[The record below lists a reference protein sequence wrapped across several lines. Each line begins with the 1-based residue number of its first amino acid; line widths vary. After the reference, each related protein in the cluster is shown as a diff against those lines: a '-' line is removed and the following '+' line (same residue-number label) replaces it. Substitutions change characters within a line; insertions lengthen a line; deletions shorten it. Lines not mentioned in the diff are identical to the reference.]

1 MGCPSCGA
9 ENRPGRRFCGG
20 CGAALPAACPSCAFL
35 NEPDEKFCGGCGQR
49 MAPSP
54 AAPPP
59 QSYTPRHLVDKILA
73 SRAGLEG
80 ERKQVTVLFA
90 DVVGSTEL
98 IRDLDP
104 EDAQRLLDGAVTRM
118 MAAVHRYEGTVSR
131 ALGDGIM
138 ALFGAPLAHEDHA
151 LRACYAALAMQAEL
165 ARYAEGVRREQGV
178 RLQARVGLNS
188 GEVVV
193 RLISDDLHMDYTA
206 LGQTV
211 HLASRMEQVAAP
223 GTAALTAETLAL
235 VEGYVQVRAL
245 GWIPVKG
252 LSEPIEIFELLGAG
266 DARTRLQAAA
276 ARGLSHF
283 VGRRAEMEA
292 LSGALDRARL
302 GHGQVAALVGE
313 PGVGKS
319 RLVWEVTHSHRI
331 EGWLVLESGSVSYGR
346 ATSYLPVIDLLK
358 AYCRI
363 EGQDDERAIREKLR
377 GKLLH
382 LDEGLRPCLSPLLAL
397 LDVEDT
403 DAAWEALDPTQRRR
417 QMLDALK
424 RLLLRESQEQPLLL
438 VFEDLH
444 WIDSES
450 QALVDSL
457 VESLPNA
464 RILLLVTYRPEYRHE
479 WGNRGYYTQL
489 RIDSL
494 GEASAD
500 ELLAGL
506 LGDDASLDGLRAL
519 LVERTEGNPFFLEE
533 SVRSLVETGALA
545 GERGAFRLPMPLATI
560 RVPAT
565 VQAVLAARIDRLPAE
580 EKRLLQVAAVI
591 GKDVPFDLLRV
602 VADIGDDALHGL
614 LSRLQAAEL
623 LYEASLFPEPEYTF
637 KHALTHGVAYG
648 SLLQERRL
656 TLHGQVLEAIER
668 LYQDRLD
675 EHAERLAHHAVQG
688 EAWAQ
693 AVTYCRRAGEK
704 ADARSSNRE
713 ATAHFDQALTA
724 LRHLPECRDTLE
736 QAIDLRL
743 NLRPALH
750 ALGEWA
756 RVRSTLHEAETI
768 AERIGDQLRLGRIIS
783 ALVNSYWRQGNHH
796 QAVELGNRAIA
807 VSEAIGSV
815 GLRIYTNYALALT
828 YRELG
833 AYRQALDALAW
844 NRRALS
850 DAPVWERFGLAALPT
865 VSCHAEA
872 ALCLSELGE
881 FAQAIE
887 LGEES
892 VRLAEDLAHGYSV
905 ILARQHLGHLYL
917 RRGSADVAISVL
929 ERGFGLCRS
938 LEVIVLLPGTAAGL
952 GAAYTLAGRVSE
964 GLPLLEEA
972 TREGPSHGTMAET
985 SRQATW
991 LGEAHLAVG
1000 HLEDADRIARWAL
1013 DLAVDHDECGHR
1025 ACALRF
1031 LGQIAAC
1038 RAPAHADEAEARY
1051 HDALT
1056 FAEELEMRPLQA
1068 HCHLGLGKLY
1078 RRTGRKDE
1086 ARAELATAVAM
1097 LREMGM
1103 AFWLPEAEGE
1113 LAEVG

>member
-1 MGCPSCGA
+1 V
-9 ENRPGRRFCGG
+9 
-20 CGAALPAACPSCAFL
+20 ALPAPSTS
-35 NEPDEKFCGGCGQR
+35 PGG
-49 MAPSP
+49 P
-54 AAPPP
+54 ARPHET
-59 QSYTPRHLVDKILA
+59 YTPRHLAEKILA
-73 SRAGLEG
+73 NRAGLEG

-98 IRDLDP
+98 IQGRDP
-104 EDAQRLLDGAVTRM
+104 EEAQGLLDGVTRLM
-118 MAAVHRYEGTVSR
+118 MDAVHRYEGTVSR
-131 ALGDGIM
+131 LMGDGLM
-138 ALFGAPLAHEDHA
+138 AMFGAPVAHEDHA
-151 LRACYAALAMQAEL
+151 LRACFAALAMLDAVG
-165 ARYAEGVRREQGV
+165 AYAEEVRRDHGMPIQV
-178 RLQARVGLNS
+178 RVGLNS
-188 GEVVV
+188 GEVIV

-206 LGQTV
+206 MGQTV
-211 HLASRMEQVAAP
+211 HLASRMESIARAGTAVLARSTHALVTGQVEARSLGPTPVRGLAESIETFELLSADAGRTRIQVAA
-223 GTAALTAETLAL
+223 L
-235 VEGYVQVRAL
+235 
-245 GWIPVKG
+245 
-252 LSEPIEIFELLGAG
+252 
-266 DARTRLQAAA
+266 
-276 ARGLSHF
+276 RGLTPF
-283 VGRRAEMEA
+283 VGRQAEIVVLRAAME
-292 LSGALDRARL
+292 RARS
-302 GHGQVAALVGE
+302 GQGQIVALVGE

-319 RLVWEVTHSHRI
+319 RLVWEVTPGPAGNRATPGTTASD
-331 EGWLVLESGSVSYGR
+331 WMVLKGGALSYGR
-346 ATSYLPVIDLLK
+346 STAYLSIASL
-358 AYCRI
+358 
-363 EGQDDERAIREKLR
+363 LR
-377 GKLLH
+377 GWSGVEPSEDPATIDRKVTERLRS
-382 LDEGLRPCLSPLLAL
+382 LDPALESVRSPLLAL
-397 LDVEDT
+397 LDVPFDEE
-403 DAAWEALDPTQRRR
+403 AWQMLDPPGRRR
-417 QMLDALK
+417 QTIDAVK
-424 RLLLRESQEQPLLL
+424 RLLLRQSRARPLLL
-438 VFEDLH
+438 IVEDLH

-450 QALVDSL
+450 QALLDSL
-457 VESLPNA
+457 VESLPTA
-464 RILLLVTYRPEYRHE
+464 RILLLVNFRPEYRHA
-479 WGNRGYYTQL
+479 WGNRGYFAQIW
-489 RIDSL
+489 IDSL
-494 GEASAD
+494 GQESAD
-500 ELLAGL
+500 ELLSGL
-506 LGDDASLDGLRAL
+506 LGDDPSLGPLKAL
-519 LVERTEGNPFFLEE
+519 LLAQTEGNPLFLEE
-533 SVRSLVETGALA
+533 SLRSLVETGALV
-545 GERGAFRLPMPLATI
+545 GERGGYRLTQGVADL

-614 LSRLQAAEL
+614 LSRLQAAEF
-623 LYEASLFPEPEYTF
+623 LYEASLLPEPEYTF

-704 ADARSSNRE
+704 ANARSSNRE

-724 LRHLPECRDTLE
+724 LKHLPECRDTLE

-807 VSEAIGSV
+807 ASEAIGSV

-844 NRRALS
+844 NRRALA
-850 DAPVWERFGLAALPT
+850 DEPVWERFGLAALPT
-865 VSCHAEA
+865 VSCRAEA

-881 FAQAIE
+881 FAQALE

-1013 DLAVDHDECGHR
+1013 DLAVDHDERGHR
-1025 ACALRF
+1025 ACALRL

-1056 FAEELEMRPLQA
+1056 LADELEMRPLQA

-1078 RRTGRKDE
+1078 RRTGGPDE
-1086 ARAELATAVAM
+1086 ARAELSTAAAM
-1097 LREMGM
+1097 LRAMGM
-1103 AFWLPEAEGE
+1103 MHWLPEAEGE
-1113 LAEVG
+1113 LAEASR